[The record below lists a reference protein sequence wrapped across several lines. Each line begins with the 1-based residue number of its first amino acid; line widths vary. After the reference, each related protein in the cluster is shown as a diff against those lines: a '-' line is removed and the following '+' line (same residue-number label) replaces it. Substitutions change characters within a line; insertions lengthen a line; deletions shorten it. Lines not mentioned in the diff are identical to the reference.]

1 MPVAW
6 YLNRWLYWCMSEDE
20 KKELD
25 PMFIEELQKC
35 VSVAYKLGVLRHF
48 ASWCTESYFEL
59 YQVFMLNLFK
69 YFDRKNQTIFI
80 RKCFNTLRPKYD
92 LGHKI
97 FYPGGKMFQYPQL
110 VYYEVMNIFIF
121 TYFFMRFTF
130 AFCCKRIKTTET
142 IKVTVMFR
150 PYSS

>member
-35 VSVAYKLGVLRHF
+35 VSVVYRLGVLKHF

-69 YFDRKNQTIFI
+69 CFDRKN
-80 RKCFNTLRPKYD
+80 
-92 LGHKI
+92 
-97 FYPGGKMFQYPQL
+97 
-110 VYYEVMNIFIF
+110 
-121 TYFFMRFTF
+121 
-130 AFCCKRIKTTET
+130 
-142 IKVTVMFR
+142 
-150 PYSS
+150 

>member
-1 MPVAW
+1 MPVVW

-59 YQVFMLNLFK
+59 YQVLMLNLFK

-80 RKCFNTLRPKYD
+80 QKCFNTLRPKYD

-97 FYPGGKMFQYPQL
+97 FYPGGKMFQYPQF
-110 VYYEVMNIFIF
+110 VYYERNEYL
-121 TYFFMRFTF
+121 YFHMLFYEIH
-130 AFCCKRIKTTET
+130 FCFLLQKNQNN
-142 IKVTVMFR
+142 
-150 PYSS
+150 